1 MGDLRAK
8 PSEEFAFEHL
18 GLNIQHR
25 IRTEYELM
33 NEFESVVP
41 EGIFRYPTNDKII
54 SVEVKRIVGNNLP
67 MDCGC
72 DGERRR
78 FIRRRKQIVW
88 PWLSTVEAA
97 LQKANECV
105 VQTYLVEE
113 HHMVFVIPQS
123 LSVRMHQRITEHIH
137 HAVRQYITKGF
148 NIIKS
153 NKIHTHVIQGPDEL
167 FDRF

>member
-1 MGDLRAK
+1 MSDSRAK
-8 PSEEFAFEHL
+8 PSEEFAFQHL
-18 GLNIQHR
+18 GLNLNHQIK
-25 IRTEYELM
+25 TEHELI

-41 EGIFRYPTNDKII
+41 EGIFYHPNNDKII

-67 MDCGC
+67 SDDSY
-72 DGERRR
+72 DGDRRR

-105 VQTYLVEE
+105 IQTYFVEE
-113 HHMVFVIPQS
+113 HHMVFVIPES
-123 LSVRMHQRITEHIH
+123 LSVRISQRITEHIH
-137 HAVRQYITKGF
+137 KSVKKCITQGYNK
-148 NIIKS
+148 IKS
-153 NKIHTHVIQGPDEL
+153 NKIHTHVIQGPDIL